1 MPGLDGATLLGI
13 GALLGVAGGLAGFL
27 GGMIGAGGGLILIP
41 VLYHSF
47 SALGVDADI
56 RMHLVVGTALA
67 TVVPTSILG
76 MRVHWQRGNVD
87 AGIVKRLAPPV
98 LLGAVLSG
106 AMVGKV
112 HSAGLALA
120 FAAVAAA
127 VSLNMV
133 SSKSLF
139 LRQGLPGPCA
149 TGLMGATIGALST
162 WVGIGGATLT
172 VPLLHALRT
181 PMPMAI
187 GTASV
192 LGAVV
197 GLPGAMAFMVSG
209 WSDVRTPP
217 GSLGYVH
224 VLAAAI
230 VFPASASAMALG
242 ARFTRSV
249 NARMLRL
256 LFALLMAATA
266 ARMLWS
272 LS

>member
-1 MPGLDGATLLGI
+1 MPAFDGAALLGI
-13 GALLGVAGGLAGFL
+13 GALLVVAGGVAGFL

-47 SALGVDADI
+47 AVLGVDADI

-87 AGIVKRLAPPV
+87 TGIVKRLAPPV
-98 LLGAVLSG
+98 LLGAVLAG
-106 AMVGKV
+106 AMVGKI
-112 HSAGLALA
+112 HSAGLTLA
-120 FAAVAAA
+120 FAIVAAV

-133 SSKSLF
+133 FSKSLS

-149 TGLMGATIGALST
+149 TGLMGVSIGALST

-172 VPLLHALRT
+172 VPLLHALHT
-181 PMPMAI
+181 PMPVAI

-192 LGAVV
+192 LGAMV
-197 GLPGAMAFMVSG
+197 GLPGAMAFMVNG
-209 WSDVRTPP
+209 WGDARTPL

-224 VLAAAI
+224 VLVAAI

-242 ARFTRSV
+242 ARFTRRV
-249 NARMLRL
+249 NVRVLRL
-256 LFALLMAATA
+256 MFAMLMAVTA
-266 ARMLWS
+266 VRMLWS
-272 LS
+272 LP